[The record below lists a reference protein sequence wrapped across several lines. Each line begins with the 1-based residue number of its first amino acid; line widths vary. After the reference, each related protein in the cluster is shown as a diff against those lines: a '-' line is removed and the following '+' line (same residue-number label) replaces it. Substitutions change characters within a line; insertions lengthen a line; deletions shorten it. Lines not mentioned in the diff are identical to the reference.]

1 MFNIEKYLEKF
12 SKNIHSSKLQ
22 KECILGVIKKYT
34 QIQLSPDEIEV
45 KNYVVY
51 TKTSP
56 AILNKIFIYKD
67 KILEDVAQETPD
79 LRIVDIRNR

>member
-34 QIQLSPDEIEV
+34 QIQLSPDEIEI
-45 KNYVVY
+45 KNYIVH

-56 AILNKIFIYKD
+56 AVLNKIFIYKS
-67 KILEDVAQETPD
+67 KILEDIALQTPNFK
-79 LRIVDIRNR
+79 IVDIK